1 MKAKATIDC
10 PGSKSI
16 TQRALLIAAL
26 AEAPSTIYGALACD
40 DSSALTAVLT
50 RLGADV
56 RWQGEQVD
64 VTPPASLV
72 ERGVLVGDERALDCG
87 NAGTA
92 MRFSACL
99 SLLVEGALHL
109 DGDARMRQRPLG
121 PLLDALD
128 ALGIAATCS
137 GRAGCP
143 PVVLRRSSASVD
155 HRVEI
160 DTSLSSQYA
169 SGLALV
175 APRLETGLVLRLTG
189 EQVSLP
195 YLEMTTR
202 MIARA
207 GVHAHFDA
215 PDTLSISPGRY
226 APPNQAQDVE
236 SDWST
241 ASFLLAAAEILG
253 GELTIPGLVAPE
265 RSLQGDAVFG
275 AFVER
280 LRAGEDQAFDLTDVP
295 DLIAPLTALALFSR
309 GHTTIHG
316 AAHTRIKEC
325 DRIAVLATELSKIGA
340 TVRERDDGLEIAP
353 LGDTAEGG
361 GAPITLDPAND
372 HRMAMAFGLVGL
384 RVPRLRVENPD
395 CVSKSFPRF
404 WEVLDELQQALGA
417 SPRP

>member
-1 MKAKATIDC
+1 MKTKATIDC

-26 AEAPSTIYGALACD
+26 ADAPSTIYGALACD
-40 DSSALTAVLT
+40 DSRALTAVLSH
-50 RLGADV
+50 LGADI
-56 RWQGEQVD
+56 RWRGDQVD

-72 ERGVLVGDERALDCG
+72 ERGVLVSDGTALDCG

-99 SLLVEGALHL
+99 SLLVEGTLQL

-121 PLLDALD
+121 PLLDALE
-128 ALGIAATCS
+128 ALGVVTTCRE
-137 GRAGCP
+137 RAGCP
-143 PVVLRRSSASVD
+143 PVLLRRGDSSASLD
-155 HRVEI
+155 RVAI

-175 APRLETGLVLRLTG
+175 APRLQKGLVLELTG
-189 EQVSLP
+189 DQVSLP
-195 YLEMTTR
+195 YLEMTAR

-207 GVHAHFDA
+207 GVRAHFNGSA
-215 PDTLSISPGRY
+215 TLAISPGCY
-226 APPNQAQDVE
+226 APSNQAQEVE

-265 RSLQGDAVFG
+265 HSLQGDAVFG

-280 LRAGEDQAFDLTDVP
+280 LREGDDETFDLTDVP
-295 DLIAPLTALALFSR
+295 DLIAPLAALALFSR
-309 GHTTIHG
+309 GKTTLRG

-340 TVRERDDGLEIAP
+340 RIRERDDGLEIEP
-353 LGDTAEGG
+353 LQQAAEGD
-361 GAPITLDPAND
+361 PVQLDPAND
-372 HRMAMAFGLVGL
+372 HRMAMAFGLVAL
-384 RVPRLRVENPD
+384 RVPRLRVKDPD

-404 WEVLDELQQALGA
+404 WQVLDELQQALGRR
-417 SPRP
+417 S